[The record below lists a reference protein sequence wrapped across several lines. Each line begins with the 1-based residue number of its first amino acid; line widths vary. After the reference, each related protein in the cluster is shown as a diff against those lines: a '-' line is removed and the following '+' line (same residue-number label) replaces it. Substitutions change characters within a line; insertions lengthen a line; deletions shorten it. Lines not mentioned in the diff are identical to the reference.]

1 MPNNGV
7 LRLLAPRFPRHNDHT
22 THPTC
27 DGVDPERSLE
37 RCLDAGASYADVRVE
52 TTEDQ
57 KIQVQDGE
65 LRTLVAGEETG
76 FGLRVLVDGAWG
88 FASSNDLSSA
98 SWQRAV
104 ADAVR
109 LARAASG
116 RKEKVVLAD
125 AEPTKARVFWKP
137 KLDPRDIPIEE
148 KRELLA
154 DMDRIVRERKEIQNI
169 TTSYSES
176 VLQKSFWNTEGSA
189 IEWGLTR
196 TVAQVHFTA
205 KRGADLAGRSSRV
218 GGTRGWEL
226 FKLEDPIAKA
236 QEAAE
241 AAIRQLGAPSAK
253 GGRQTVIIDPEL
265 AGVFA
270 HEAVGHA
277 SEADLVAAGESC
289 FKGRVGESLGMAGL
303 NIHDDSTIEGAFGS
317 LPFDDNG
324 VPGQDKPIMRD
335 GVLVGY
341 LCDRERAA
349 TFGMRPNGASRAQD
363 FQSRPMVRMSNTM
376 IDAGSHAE
384 DEVMDVKEGI
394 FCKGSR
400 GGQVDTARGTFLFHA
415 QDAWRIENG
424 ELTTPLRDV
433 ALTGD
438 ILSTLH
444 NIDALGNKQRLG
456 DPGYCGKGQWVPVC
470 DGGPLVRI
478 QNCLVGGG
486 A

>member
-1 MPNNGV
+1 M
-7 LRLLAPRFPRHNDHT
+7 
-22 THPTC
+22 
-27 DGVDPERSLE
+27 DPERALR
-37 RCLDAGASYADVRVE
+37 RCLESGASYADVRSE
-52 TTEDQ
+52 TSEEQ

-76 FGLRVLVDGAWG
+76 FGLRVLVDGSWG
-88 FASSNDLSSA
+88 FSSSNNLSDG
-98 SWQRAV
+98 SWNRAV
-104 ADAVR
+104 EDAVR

-116 RKEKVVLAD
+116 RSEKVSLAPVV
-125 AEPTKARVFWKP
+125 PTKARIFWKP
-137 KLDPRDIPIEE
+137 QKDPRDVAIED

-154 DMDRIVRERKEIQNI
+154 DMDVAVREREEIRNVN
-169 TTSYSES
+169 TSYSET
-176 VLQKSFWNTEGSA
+176 VLRKSFWNSEGCE

-205 KRGADLAGRSSRV
+205 KRGADLAGRSTRV

-226 FKLEDPIAKA
+226 FSLEDPIVKAKS
-236 QEAAE
+236 AAD
-241 AAIRQLGAPSAK
+241 AAVRQLGAPSAK
-253 GGRQTVIIDPEL
+253 GGRQTVVIDPEL

-277 SEADLVAAGESC
+277 AEADLVAAGESC
-289 FKGRVGESLGMAGL
+289 FRDRLGERLGIEGL
-303 NIHDDSTIEGAFGS
+303 HIHDDSTIEGAFGS
-317 LPFDDNG
+317 FPFDDNG
-324 VPGQDKPIMRD
+324 VPGQDKQILQD

-349 TFGMRPNGASRAQD
+349 TFGLEPNGASRAQD
-363 FQSRPMVRMSNTM
+363 FQSRPLVRMSNTI
-376 IDAGSHAE
+376 IDAGSHSEE
-384 DEVMDVKEGI
+384 DVLDVKEGV

-433 ALTGD
+433 SLTGD

-478 QNCLVGGG
+478 QDCLVGGG

>member
-1 MPNNGV
+1 M
-7 LRLLAPRFPRHNDHT
+7 
-22 THPTC
+22 
-27 DGVDPERSLE
+27 DPERALQ
-37 RCLDAGASYADVRVE
+37 RCLDAGASYADLRVE
-52 TTEDQ
+52 TQEEQ
-57 KIQVQDGE
+57 KIQVQDGD

-88 FASSNDLSSA
+88 FASSNDLSGR
-98 SWQRAV
+98 SWNRAV
-104 ADAVR
+104 DDAVR

-116 RKEKVVLAD
+116 RKEKVSLAD
-125 AEPTKARVFWKP
+125 ADPVKARVHWKP
-137 KLDPRDIPIEE
+137 KQDPRGVAVEE

-154 DMDRIVRERKEIQNI
+154 DMDKTVRARPEIRNV
-169 TTSYSES
+169 TTAYSETLLS
-176 VLQKSFWNTEGSA
+176 KSFWNTDGSA
-189 IEWGLTR
+189 IEWSLAR

-205 KRGADLAGRSSRV
+205 KRNGDLAGRSTRV

-226 FKLEDPIAKA
+226 FRIEDPIAKA
-236 QEAAE
+236 EEAAD
-241 AAIRQLGAPSAK
+241 AAVRQLGAPSAK
-253 GGRQTVIIDPEL
+253 GGRQTVVIDPEL

-277 SEADLVAAGESC
+277 SEADLVAAEESC
-289 FKGRVGESLGMAGL
+289 FKGRVGERLGIEGL
-303 NIHDDSTIEGAFGS
+303 HIHDDSTLEGAFGS

-324 VPGQDKPIMRD
+324 VPGQDKQILRD

-363 FQSRPMVRMSNTM
+363 FQSRPLVRMSNTL
-376 IDAGSHAE
+376 IDAGEHAE
-384 DEVMDVKEGI
+384 EEVLDVKEGI

-415 QDAWRIENG
+415 QDAWRIEDG

-433 ALTGD
+433 SLTGD
-438 ILSTLH
+438 ILNTLH
-444 NIDALGNKQRLG
+444 NIDALGNEQRLG

-478 QNCLVGGG
+478 QDCLVGGG

>member
-1 MPNNGV
+1 M
-7 LRLLAPRFPRHNDHT
+7 
-22 THPTC
+22 
-27 DGVDPERSLE
+27 DPERALR
-37 RCLDAGASYADVRVE
+37 RCLDSGASYADVRLE
-52 TTEDQ
+52 TSEEQ

-88 FASSNDLSSA
+88 FASSNDLSGR
-98 SWQRAV
+98 SWHRAV
-104 ADAVR
+104 EDAVR
-109 LARAASG
+109 LARAAGG
-116 RKEKVVLAD
+116 RTEKVVLSD
-125 AEPTKARVFWKP
+125 VEPTKARVFWRPP
-137 KLDPRDIPIEE
+137 KDPRDVAVED

-154 DMDRIVRERKEIQNI
+154 DMDKAVRERKEVRNV
-169 TTSYSES
+169 TTAYSET
-176 VLQKSFWNTEGSA
+176 VLQKSFWNTEGSEV
-189 IEWGLTR
+189 EWGLTR

-205 KRGADLAGRSSRV
+205 RRDGDLAGRSTRV

-226 FKLEDPIAKA
+226 FQIEDPIKKA

-241 AAIRQLGAPSAK
+241 AAVRQLGAPSAR
-253 GGRQTVIIDPEL
+253 GGRQTVVIDPEL

-277 SEADLVAAGESC
+277 AEADLVAAGESC
-289 FKGRVGESLGMAGL
+289 FRGRVGDRLGIEGL
-303 NIHDDSTIEGAFGS
+303 HIHDDSTLEGAFGS
-317 LPFDDNG
+317 FPFDDNG
-324 VPGQDKPIMRD
+324 VAGQDKQILRD

-349 TFGMRPNGASRAQD
+349 TFGMQPNGASRSQD
-363 FQSRPMVRMSNTM
+363 FQSRPLVRMSNTL

-384 DEVMDVKEGI
+384 DEVLDVKEGV
-394 FCKGSR
+394 FCRGSR

-415 QDAWRIENG
+415 QDAWRIEDG

-433 ALTGD
+433 SLTGD

-444 NIDALGNKQRLG
+444 RIDALGNRQRLG

-478 QNCLVGGG
+478 QDCLVGGG